1 MTMSHALWQ
10 GIFGNPHPVEVE
22 IGAGTGTFLL
32 SAAAGRRTVNYFGI
46 ENARRRAAELEDAVA
61 ARRLGNVR
69 VLAGDAAC
77 IVAHLVPPASVAA
90 YHVYFPDPWW
100 KRRHHR
106 RRLFTSTFVRDL
118 ARTLVPGGTLY
129 VATDV
134 PVVLD
139 LVLETV
145 AVVPEFVHAPGRRS
159 PRTGMTHFER
169 KGLARGAAILEAAF
183 VTPPTRGA
191 DQVSRAAPMTPAESP
206 S

>member
-1 MTMSHALWQ
+1 MTHPLWQ
-10 GIFGNPHPVEVE
+10 GIFGNAHPVEIE

-32 SAAAGRRTVNYFGI
+32 SAAATHRGVNYFGI
-46 ENARRRAAELEDAVA
+46 ENARRRATELEVAVRERGLTNA
-61 ARRLGNVR
+61 R

-77 IVAHLVPPASVAA
+77 IVAQVVPAASVAA

-106 RRLFTSTFVRDL
+106 RRLFTASFVRDL

-134 PVVLD
+134 PLVLD
-139 LVLETV
+139 LVHKTV
-145 AVVPEFVHAPGRRS
+145 AHVPAFTHAADRRS
-159 PRTGMTHFER
+159 PRPGMTHFER
-169 KGLARGAAILEAAF
+169 KGRARGAPIFEAVF
-183 VTPPTRGA
+183 VTHAAGVA
-191 DQVSRAAPMTPAESP
+191 AHVSSAAPITPAESP